1 MRKYHLLN
9 NKQKPLSINEINELG
24 LLPLLYKGNM
34 VIFTTLIENL
44 IEKYPDY
51 KTFIKDYFV
60 KNKLK

>member
-9 NKQKPLSINEINELG
+9 NKQKSLSINVINKLE

-34 VIFTTLIENL
+34 VIFNTLIKNL

-51 KTFIKDYFV
+51 
-60 KNKLK
+60 